1 MSVHSLKDLI
11 QNNKI
16 GVAILGLGLVLFV
29 LVAML
34 AVKKLGGQD
43 SSNQGAISQEE
54 VDAFKNQS
62 VESDKSEPE
71 QRKAVR
77 RKKNI
82 AESEIVGAWDSR
94 IKGER
99 ALLQLNKGK
108 YKLII
113 VPDDGYSSRVYSNGK
128 YTLEGDLLM
137 LFPDLSIPAPESQ
150 KFSYEILTRSRFPVV
165 VAKHKGRL
173 IWQVP
178 GDEYDV
184 YIPNHHPFLNRV
196 KDKIAV
202 WKVLK

>member
-1 MSVHSLKDLI
+1 MGVQSLKNLI
-11 QNNKI
+11 RNNKI
-16 GVAILGLGLVLFV
+16 GFPILGLGVVLFI

-34 AVKKLGGQD
+34 VVKKLGGQD
-43 SSNQGAISQEE
+43 ASNQGVIRQEE

-62 VESDKSEPE
+62 VESVQSAPGQK
-71 QRKAVR
+71 KITR

-82 AESEIVGAWDSR
+82 AESEIVGAWDTR
-94 IKGER
+94 IKGAR
-99 ALLQLNKGK
+99 ALFQLNRGK

-113 VPDDGYSSRVYSNGK
+113 VPDNGYSSRLYSNGN

-137 LFPDLSIPAPESQ
+137 LRPDLSFAAPESQ
-150 KFSYEILTRSRFPVV
+150 KFSYSILTRSRFPVV

-173 IWQVP
+173 VWQVP
-178 GDEYDV
+178 GNEYDV
-184 YIPNHHPFLNRV
+184 YIPSHHPFLNRA